1 MFVRGLKSL
10 KGRGM
15 AGLGEFVNTPRKVEY
30 WLPQVGGGSASVIPG
45 VSNTTAAVAAGGTLA
60 AAGGVYLLG
69 KMMKWW

>member
-30 WLPQVGGGSASVIPG
+30 WLPQVGGASASVIPG
-45 VSNTTAAVAAGGTLA
+45 VSNTTAAVTGGLGLA
-60 AAGGVYLLG
+60 AAAALA
-69 KMMKWW
+69 WWFLRK